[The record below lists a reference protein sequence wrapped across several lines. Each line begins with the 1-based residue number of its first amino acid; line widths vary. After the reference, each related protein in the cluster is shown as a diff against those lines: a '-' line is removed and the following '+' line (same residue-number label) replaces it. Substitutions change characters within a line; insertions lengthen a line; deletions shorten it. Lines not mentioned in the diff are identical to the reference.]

1 MSIKA
6 IIITTILV
14 VAYAY
19 VSNQDYEDAQLA
31 HQAQIK

>member
-19 VSNQDYEDAQLA
+19 VSNQDYNDAVLA
-31 HQAQIK
+31 HQAQSK

>member
-1 MSIKA
+1 MNLKA

-19 VSNQDYEDAQLA
+19 VSNEDYNDAVLA
-31 HQAQIK
+31 HQAQSK